1 MNWFTRKNTSKT
13 IANEKLEVGNILL
26 NFYFELRRYSVSSS
40 NIRRIFLI
48 ISKVIQRC
56 ERGIYFCKGTHF
68 QNKITK
74 RVQCV
79 IDNITNR
86 VKKIDEIKKTI
97 NETIASPKNTS
108 KELDSLYNVL
118 FSLRQDIGISE
129 KLKKNCSEW
138 FPRIIDTTELTEKDR
153 TNMFIIYKKC
163 YMVDAF
169 VKNNPS
175 MSNLSDSDIKNEFLK
190 YINQSLS
197 QSVTSDDQ
205 SLSQSVTSDDQSAN
219 TKKSRKVTMATDN
232 NETHYVNPLHYPTP
246 FEPKKINRG
255 GTKTKKRRRTIANI
269 RHRNRFKSS
278 KMRHIIYTSTN

>member
-1 MNWFTRKNTSKT
+1 
-13 IANEKLEVGNILL
+13 
-26 NFYFELRRYSVSSS
+26 
-40 NIRRIFLI
+40 
-48 ISKVIQRC
+48 
-56 ERGIYFCKGTHF
+56 
-68 QNKITK
+68 
-74 RVQCV
+74 
-79 IDNITNR
+79 
-86 VKKIDEIKKTI
+86 
-97 NETIASPKNTS
+97 
-108 KELDSLYNVL
+108 
-118 FSLRQDIGISE
+118 
-129 KLKKNCSEW
+129 
-138 FPRIIDTTELTEKDR
+138 
-153 TNMFIIYKKC
+153 
-163 YMVDAF
+163 MVDAF